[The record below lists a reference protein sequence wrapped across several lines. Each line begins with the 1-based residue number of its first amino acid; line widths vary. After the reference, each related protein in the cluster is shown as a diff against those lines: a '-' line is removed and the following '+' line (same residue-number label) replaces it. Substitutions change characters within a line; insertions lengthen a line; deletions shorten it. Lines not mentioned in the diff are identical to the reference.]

1 MPYSPSKSPIL
12 SLWKRHGHSNF
23 GRWLVSQAVC
33 IKAPYFRTIKPRFT
47 ELKAGHVEVFFKKRW
62 GVTNHINT
70 VHAIAMCNAAELAGG
85 VCLDVSLDSNYRW
98 IPVGMEVKYQKM
110 AKTDLTA
117 VCQLP
122 EYESIEEGDIV
133 TPVIVSDSAGQTV
146 FKADITM
153 RVTRKKN

>member
-12 SLWKRHGHSNF
+12 SLWNRHGHSNF

-47 ELKAGHVEVFFKKRW
+47 QLKAGHVEVFFKKRW

-85 VCLDVSLDSNYRW
+85 VCLDVSLDNNYRW

-122 EYESIEEGDIV
+122 NYESIGEGDIV
-133 TPVIVSDSAGQTV
+133 TPVIVSDRAGQEV
-146 FKADITM
+146 FRADITM
-153 RVTRKKN
+153 RVTRKKK